1 MAMILGR
8 DENGNYAILD
18 DDGKIGVYNAEGKLV
33 TAEDSQKFMKKIG
46 RPSKIVK
53 GKLYSGLT
61 KDEMARARF
70 GGIAPKGER
79 GINLGG
85 FA

>member
-1 MAMILGR
+1 MSKLLGK
-8 DENGNYAILD
+8 DESGNYAMLD
-18 DDGKIGVYNAEGKLV
+18 DDGKIGVYNADGKLV
-33 TAEDSQKFMKKIG
+33 TMKDAEAFMAKLG
-46 RPSKIVK
+46 RPSKHIK

-61 KDEMARARF
+61 RGEVF
-70 GGIAPKGER
+70 GEIG

>member
-1 MAMILGR
+1 MAKLLGR
-8 DENGNYAILD
+8 DENGNYAMLD

-33 TAEDSQKFMKKIG
+33 TLEDSKRFMKKIG
-46 RPSKIVK
+46 RPSKIVN
-53 GKLYSGLT
+53 GKLYSGVRPWENEGT
-61 KDEMARARF
+61 
-70 GGIAPKGER
+70 GGG